1 LALSANGFSPAPKL
15 EKGHCFLE
23 HLARGAVT
31 QRLVQSFITSKA
43 SEALF

>member
-1 LALSANGFSPAPKL
+1 VALSATGFSPR
-15 EKGHCFLE
+15 FLE